1 MKDDNGILGTCG
13 HALEEVG
20 RPDTKQVR
28 SALLGTILRIGDPD
42 RDADTAIEIMVKAS
56 KATALQRP
64 ATMKKFALLQAENE
78 EEDADAMEVDEDT
91 DKTSVFAQLKMRT
104 QYYYEPD
111 APTEDE
117 AVKMEEEELLLEGG
131 DDSKQK
137 NEKNALQ
144 KVEVDKEELI
154 RGFKYGTTYAPCP
167 DGQFPKLPTNKGI
180 TICGFFP
187 AKNVGQNVQHVDTF
201 ANLHSSDANSLWA
214 RSNTSGA
221 IQALLNSKS
230 PSHLSSVQ

>member
-28 SALLGTILRIGDPD
+28 SALMGTVLRIGDPD

-56 KATALQRP
+56 KATAQQRP

-78 EEDADAMEVDEDT
+78 EEEDADAMDVDEDT
-91 DKTSVFAQLKMRT
+91 DKKSVFAQLKMRT
-104 QYYYEPD
+104 AYYYNPD
-111 APTEDE
+111 GPSEED
-117 AVKMEEEELLLEGG
+117 AAKMEEEDEGLLLDGG
-131 DDSKQK
+131 EDNKE
-137 NEKNALQ
+137 NVEKKELQ

-187 AKNVGQNVQHVDTF
+187 KKNVGQTHSPVKH
-201 ANLHSSDANSLWA
+201 LH
-214 RSNTSGA
+214 
-221 IQALLNSKS
+221 
-230 PSHLSSVQ
+230 